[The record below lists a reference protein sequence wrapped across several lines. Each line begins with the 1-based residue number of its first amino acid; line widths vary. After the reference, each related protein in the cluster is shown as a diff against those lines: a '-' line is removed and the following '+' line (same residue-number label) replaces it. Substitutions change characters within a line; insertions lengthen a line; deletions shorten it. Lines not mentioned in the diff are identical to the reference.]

1 MSKLTAAAILN
12 LDPSGTRLRLL
23 SRTKDGLRVGDIVQI
38 WFKNHEPFSGVLI
51 NLRRRGVDSA
61 LLLRNQITRIGVEMW
76 VKIFSPNIVRIDIV
90 QRAKERSR
98 RARLYYLRKPEH
110 DRGSVQGIVDQY
122 VKQRTLLRSGGL
134 KKSGDS
140 SGAGAWKLGS
150 KKPGGKG
157 KK

>member
-1 MSKLTAAAILN
+1 
-12 LDPSGTRLRLL
+12 
-23 SRTKDGLRVGDIVQI
+23 
-38 WFKNHEPFSGVLI
+38 
-51 NLRRRGVDSA
+51 
-61 LLLRNQITRIGVEMW
+61 MW